1 MAEREGPLVARAP
14 RGPSHACQAPVP
26 GRPLPGGLGCSA
38 MKSVGPAASIAGFE
52 LQLFR
57 HHRTLKKLPHLFTPH
72 FPPLENKTTS
82 VNPGDILQSGAFR
95 IGNGSRNTILIAPGM
110 PLST

>member
-1 MAEREGPLVARAP
+1 MVEREGPLVTRAP

-26 GRPLPGGLGCSA
+26 GQPLPGGLGCSA

-57 HHRTLKKLPHLFTPH
+57 GPR
-72 FPPLENKTTS
+72 
-82 VNPGDILQSGAFR
+82 DIEEVTASLHASFSSSGKQDDV
-95 IGNGSRNTILIAPGM
+95 G
-110 PLST
+110 